1 MTTLEEISERGFAV
15 IADVISPEVIT
26 AVVDEL
32 QKLLLVGSRRA
43 GLRNLFHVSPLSRTL
58 VHSETLQSLIS
69 PLLGKDVK
77 CVRGLYFDKR
87 REANWKVIVAS
98 RPDHRCKTTER
109 LFLAMVHGLRKP
121 ALCTFNRRQRSSNEW
136 SACVC
141 ILMKPTKRMGHWLF
155 CQVLIVLESLTRAQ
169 SKTSNTQFRRRFVLL
184 AEEA

>member
-109 LFLAMVHGLRKP
+109 CSWLWSMVSESRHCARSTAGRGPATNGQLAF
-121 ALCTFNRRQRSSNEW
+121 AS
-136 SACVC
+136 
-141 ILMKPTKRMGHWLF
+141 
-155 CQVLIVLESLTRAQ
+155 
-169 SKTSNTQFRRRFVLL
+169 
-184 AEEA
+184 

>member
-87 REANWKVIVAS
+87 REANWKVTWHQDPTIAVKQRRDVPGYGPWSQKAGIVHVQPPAEVQQRMVS
-98 RPDHRCKTTER
+98 LR
-109 LFLAMVHGLRKP
+109 LHLDEANEKNG
-121 ALCTFNRRQRSSNEW
+121 ALVVRFSSFW
-136 SACVC
+136 KA
-141 ILMKPTKRMGHWLF
+141 
-155 CQVLIVLESLTRAQ
+155 
-169 SKTSNTQFRRRFVLL
+169 
-184 AEEA
+184 